1 MVLLMLMLKESCK
14 VSLLD
19 STEQELNN
27 QLTYQLQ
34 EEDKKK
40 IIPDLNNNLE
50 LQLASSKALLIKSEQ
65 IILA

>member
-1 MVLLMLMLKESCK
+1 MLMLKEFCK
-14 VSLLD
+14 ASLLD
-19 STEQELNN
+19 SMEQELNN
-27 QLTYQLQ
+27 QLIYQLQ

-50 LQLASSKALLIKSEQ
+50 LQWEFSKELLIKSEQ

>member
-1 MVLLMLMLKESCK
+1 MMLMLKESYK

>member
-1 MVLLMLMLKESCK
+1 MLMLKEFCK
-14 VSLLD
+14 ASLLD
-19 STEQELNN
+19 SMEQELNN
-27 QLTYQLQ
+27 QLIYQLQ

-50 LQLASSKALLIKSEQ
+50 LQSEFSKELLIKSEQ

>member
-1 MVLLMLMLKESCK
+1 MVSLMLMLKESCK

>member
-1 MVLLMLMLKESCK
+1 MMLMLKESYK

-27 QLTYQLQ
+27 QLIYQLQ

-50 LQLASSKALLIKSEQ
+50 LQLEFSKELLIKSEQ
-65 IILA
+65 IILV

>member
-1 MVLLMLMLKESCK
+1 MLKESCK